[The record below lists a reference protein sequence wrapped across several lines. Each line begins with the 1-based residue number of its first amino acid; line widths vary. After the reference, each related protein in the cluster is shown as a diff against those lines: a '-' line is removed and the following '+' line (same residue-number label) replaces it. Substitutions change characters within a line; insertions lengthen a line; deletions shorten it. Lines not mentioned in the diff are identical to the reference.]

1 MGTPDPEEVPDP
13 RGSPPCPFT
22 SPGCPPVVRRLLLA
36 RHAPTSASR
45 AAVFPLDEPLDRR
58 GRSQARGLAALV
70 PAGSELLS
78 SPALR
83 CRQTA
88 QSAGLDARPEPA
100 LAECDFGT
108 WAGRS
113 LAEVDAADPQATRD
127 WMTDPQARPHGGE
140 SLLAFVGRIAHWLD
154 AQSLADGRA
163 FAITHG
169 GVVKAALVH
178 ALGAPLTAFW
188 RLDATPLCVTELHAH
203 HGRWTVRPTNCGAP
217 A

>member
-1 MGTPDPEEVPDP
+1 M
-13 RGSPPCPFT
+13 
-22 SPGCPPVVRRLLLA
+22 
-36 RHAPTSASR
+36 RHAPTSATR
-45 AAVFPLDEPLDRR
+45 AAAFPLDEPLDPR
-58 GRSQARGLAALV
+58 GRSHAGRLAALV

-88 QSAGLDARPEPA
+88 EAAGLDPRPEPA
-100 LAECDFGT
+100 LAECDFGA

-127 WMTDPQARPHGGE
+127 WMADPEARPHGGE
-140 SLLAFVGRIAHWLD
+140 SLVAFSGRIARWLD
-154 AQSLADGRA
+154 GQSLEDGRA

-178 ALGAPLTAFW
+178 ALAAPLTAFW
-188 RLDATPLCVTELHAH
+188 QLDATPLGVTELHARN
-203 HGRWTVRPTNCGAP
+203 GRWIVRRMNCGAP

>member
-1 MGTPDPEEVPDP
+1 
-13 RGSPPCPFT
+13 
-22 SPGCPPVVRRLLLA
+22 VRRLLLV
-36 RHAPTSASR
+36 RHAPTRATR
-45 AAVFPLDEPLDRR
+45 AAAFPLDEPLDRR
-58 GRSQARGLAALV
+58 GHSQAGRLAALV
-70 PAGSELLS
+70 PAGSEILS

-88 QSAGLDARPEPA
+88 EAAGLDPHPDPA

-127 WMTDPQARPHGGE
+127 WMTDPEARPHGGE
-140 SLLAFVGRIAHWLD
+140 SLLAFSGRIARWLD
-154 AQSLADGRA
+154 RQSLEDGRA

-169 GVVKAALVH
+169 GVVKAALAH
-178 ALGAPLTAFW
+178 ALAAPLTAFW
-188 RLDATPLCVTELHAH
+188 RLDASPLGVTELHSH
-203 HGRWTVRPTNCGAP
+203 DGRWTVTRMNCAAP